1 MRGMVWAR
9 RPPKMMALMGT
20 PVGSSQAES
29 MVGHC
34 FAGAVKRALGC
45 AALAPVFFAISGVHR
60 LPCQSMHSAGG
71 ASVMPSHQ
79 TPPSG
84 VSPTLVKM
92 EFFDNEAMALG
103 LVFTEVPG
111 ATPKKPASGL
121 MARRRPCASG
131 VIQAMSSPTVQI
143 FQPLDWN
150 SSGGTSMAK
159 LVLPQA
165 LGKAAA
171 T

>member
-1 MRGMVWAR
+1 MVWAR
-9 RPPKMMALMGT
+9 RPTKMMALMGT

-34 FAGAVKRALGC
+34 FAGAVKRALGW
-45 AALAPVFFAISGVHR
+45 AALVPFFFAISGVQG
-60 LPCQSMHSAGG
+60 LPCQSVHWAGG
-71 ASVMPSHQ
+71 VSVMPSHQ
-79 TPPSG
+79 TPPWG
-84 VSPTLVKM
+84 VNATLVKIV
-92 EFFDNEAMALG
+92 FFANVAMALG
-103 LVFTEVPG
+103 LVLIEVPG
-111 ATPKKPASGL
+111 ATPKNPASGF
-121 MARRRPCASG
+121 MARRRPSGSG

-143 FQPLDWN
+143 FQPFDLN
-150 SSGGTSMAK
+150 SSGGTIMAK